1 MPYGYS
7 KLYLKSSLRFE
18 NYVVTYIVAGIY
30 VHLGDAGPCQD
41 GGADAGQWYLRDDLT
56 PFIIIWVYNS
66 LQLH

>member
-18 NYVVTYIVAGIY
+18 NYVVTYIVAVID

-41 GGADAGQWYLRDDLT
+41 GGADAGQWYL
-56 PFIIIWVYNS
+56 
-66 LQLH
+66 